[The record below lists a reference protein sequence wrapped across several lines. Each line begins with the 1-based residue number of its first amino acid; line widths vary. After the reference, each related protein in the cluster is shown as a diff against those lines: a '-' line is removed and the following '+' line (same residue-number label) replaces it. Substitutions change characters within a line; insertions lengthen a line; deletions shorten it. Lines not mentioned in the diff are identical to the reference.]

1 LDRSFNGV
9 TTVTTSK
16 PSSNESGP
24 HLAWRGTDP
33 VQFSAV
39 QAALQEA
46 NIPTYEIDE
55 HDQLAFQ
62 HVAGP
67 FYGIF
72 VRHEDVAR
80 AQKIANE
87 ALGEKPEK

>member
-1 LDRSFNGV
+1 M
-9 TTVTTSK
+9 TTSK

-62 HVAGP
+62 HVGAP

-72 VRHEDVAR
+72 VRDEDVSR

-87 ALGEKPEK
+87 ALGEKPQK

>member
-1 LDRSFNGV
+1 V
-9 TTVTTSK
+9 TTPK
-16 PSSNESGP
+16 SSSDKSGP
-24 HLAWRGTDP
+24 KLAWRGEDP
-33 VQFSAV
+33 VAFSAV

-46 NIPTYEIDE
+46 KIPTYEIDE

-62 HVAGP
+62 HVGAP

-72 VRHEDVAR
+72 VRDEDVSR

-87 ALGEKPEK
+87 ALGEKPQK